1 MNRRVKSSGIVCNA
15 LAVLAV
21 CSSALGTTSGQITAT
36 IYGGQHFE
44 VRDHDQPT
52 KYVFNGATRVASI
65 TGSLSANTRI
75 QRLRLYPGWNLCSLA
90 VSAGNALQQFNSL
103 SASGG
108 EGQGE
113 VVLSAFKWNLLTQGW
128 LSVATNDNLA
138 AGTVLW
144 LKARTN
150 ATVAVIGAYAD
161 PTTQQVQSEGAYV
174 PSTGLEAWTPSFPPT
189 LSAWLYDPETNQW
202 HEQLDGD
209 LAFISNLPP
218 TLSPGQALYVQ
229 TASTVSLDIPE
240 PALRIRYYHEDHL
253 GSSTAITD
261 TSGAFV
267 EETAYYPFGVP
278 RNEYRLRQIEKHY
291 TFTQKERDKESGF
304 HYFEARYLATRL
316 SRLLT
321 ADPKYANPNMLLPA
335 DLGSFLAKPQIANL
349 YGYASSNPIK
359 FTDPTGL
366 GPLDYLIYAEERKE
380 KERQEKAR
388 PPFLKKQISNFEDH
402 PARPSANSATWTANL
417 QAVCQK
423 EPGKGNYTALDSI
436 SYGFRID
443 ARGNVTT
450 FKTTGSSRINVTTFR
465 AEYTPQPDGTLN
477 AGLAIKADYTGYCE
491 HSLQWVQTIT
501 TTSPHSGCWFFP
513 YNDPCISDDPPGHD
527 MPFYWTEAENASK
540 TRTVS
545 LWPSWLAVPTSP

>member
-1 MNRRVKSSGIVCNA
+1 MRDLFETCLRLGSLTKASPGIVCTA
-15 LAVLAV
+15 IATLAGCSSVLAA
-21 CSSALGTTSGQITAT
+21 SGSTTTT
-36 IYGGQHFE
+36 IYVGRHFE
-44 VRDHDQPT
+44 ARDHDQPT

-65 TGSLSANTRI
+65 TGSLSTNTRS
-75 QRLRLYPGWNLCSLA
+75 QRLRLYPGWNLCSIA
-90 VSAGNALQQFNSL
+90 VTGLFPVSGGDLL
-103 SASGG
+103 SAAYRWKPATGDYSPVAP
-108 EGQGE
+108 GQI
-113 VVLSAFKWNLLTQGW
+113 LS
-128 LSVATNDNLA
+128 

-144 LKARTN
+144 LKAKTN
-150 ATVAVIGAYAD
+150 ATIAVIGAYAD
-161 PTTQQVQSEGAYV
+161 PTSQQVQSGGAYV

-229 TASTVSLDIPE
+229 NTSPASLGLSDPT
-240 PALRIRYYHEDHL
+240 LRIRYYHQDHL

-402 PARPSANSATWTANL
+402 PARPSANSATWAANL

-436 SYGFRID
+436 SYGFRIY
-443 ARGNVTT
+443 ARGNVKT
-450 FKTTGSSRINVTTFR
+450 FKTT
-465 AEYTPQPDGTLN
+465 
-477 AGLAIKADYTGYCE
+477 
-491 HSLQWVQTIT
+491 
-501 TTSPHSGCWFFP
+501 
-513 YNDPCISDDPPGHD
+513 
-527 MPFYWTEAENASK
+527 
-540 TRTVS
+540 
-545 LWPSWLAVPTSP
+545 